1 MARSL
6 AEYSRALS
14 DLGQVPSRMSAS
26 VAQDIKALVV
36 KQFATGSDPYGNA
49 WAPLKAS
56 TIKRKKSNMIL
67 VENNDMFNSIQVAP
81 MRGAGV
87 AITIDEIP
95 AVYHQKGTGRMAARP
110 ILPKYVLPKAW
121 RAAIQKRFTEFMRKA
136 GVGS

>member
-14 DLGQVPSRMSAS
+14 DLGKVPARMSAS
-26 VAQDIKALVV
+26 VAKDIKALIV
-36 KQFATGSDPYGNA
+36 KQFATGTDPYGNA

-56 TIKRKKSNMIL
+56 TLKRKKSNMIL
-67 VENNDMFNSIQVAP
+67 VETNDMFNSINVAP
-81 MRGAGV
+81 MQGAGV
-87 AITIDEIP
+87 AITIDETP
-95 AVYHQKGTGRMAARP
+95 AIYHQRGTGKMAARP

-121 RAAIQKRFTEFMRKA
+121 RAAIQKRYTETLRKS